1 MKILVVDDKQTI
13 LTQLS
18 ELLVS
23 NGHTITVAKNGLDG
37 QEKYQ
42 NERFDLLVIDH
53 LMPLM
58 DGVQLLKNI
67 YQKEQIAP
75 PIIFMT
81 TQGRDSLSEL
91 VEQSLCDV
99 IIDKPIDEQQF
110 LSLIQQLN
118 KQNSRLT
125 SL

>member
-67 YQKEQIAP
+67 FQKEQIAP